1 MDTSRSDDVTWR
13 TVAPISLVT
22 CFAVYGQFQF
32 GLDAF
37 RQDWFPLTVVIA
49 GGAAAAFES
58 ISLYVQWHA
67 HDALLRKD
75 TATAAK
81 YRRWSYLLAGVAAA
95 VNYSHFSTGWA
106 PSPAAVMFA
115 LFSLSSPWLWG
126 LHTRRAHHIQLSVEG
141 RLDDTGALFSAER
154 WRHFPWRTLGAR
166 RWSIDQ
172 GITDPREAW
181 ESYRVERARRQDAHT
196 VGRVDVPALERVEDV
211 VVPDLSQ
218 VDDNGLS
225 LRWQT
230 APRATTTPDGTSS
243 RGKET
248 SSRGPVAPPRDIDL
262 DKARELIA
270 GGAGRV
276 VLQKKLG
283 VTEHTAKQ
291 LVKSLSVNGHQPA

>member
-1 MDTSRSDDVTWR
+1 MAGSSDSSGNWR
-13 TVAPISLVT
+13 TVAPITLVT
-22 CFAVYGQFQF
+22 SFAVYGQFAW
-32 GLDAF
+32 GLEAL
-37 RQDWFPLTVVIA
+37 RQDMFVLTVVIA

-95 VNYSHFSTGWA
+95 VNYSHFSAGWA

-115 LFSLSSPWLWG
+115 LFSMSSPWLWG

-172 GITDPREAW
+172 GITDPRTAW
-181 ESYRVERARRQDAHT
+181 ESYR
-196 VGRVDVPALERVEDV
+196 LERSRRTGRPTLEQKVALLV
-211 VVPDLSQ
+211 AVTRLASPK
-218 VDDNGLS
+218 
-225 LRWQT
+225 LRQRRDAVTPAVADTNPTKTRAT
-230 APRATTTPDGTSS
+230 APDVDMG
-243 RGKET
+243 
-248 SSRGPVAPPRDIDL
+248 
-262 DKARELIA
+262 KARELLA
-270 GGAGRV
+270 SGADRV
-276 VLQKKLG
+276 VLQKELG

-291 LVKSLSVNGHQPA
+291 LVKSLSVNGHQPS

>member
-1 MDTSRSDDVTWR
+1 MDTSRDSDVTWR

-22 CFAVYGQFQF
+22 SFAVYGQFQF

-75 TATAAK
+75 TPTAAK
-81 YRRWSYLLAGVAAA
+81 YRRWSYLLAGIAAT
-95 VNYSHFSTGWA
+95 VNYSHFSHGWA
-106 PSPAAVMFA
+106 PTPAAVMFA

-166 RWSIDQ
+166 RWSIDR
-172 GITDPREAW
+172 GITDPRTAW
-181 ESYRVERARRQDAHT
+181 ESYRTERARRT
-196 VGRVDVPALERVEDV
+196 GRPTLEQKVALLVAVTRLASPAPKLRQRRDDVTPVVADTNQRSAARAGSNRSPFLENPPAKAIELAQ
-211 VVPDLSQ
+211 S
-218 VDDNGLS
+218 GL
-225 LRWQT
+225 
-230 APRATTTPDGTSS
+230 G
-243 RGKET
+243 
-248 SSRGPVAPPRDIDL
+248 
-262 DKARELIA
+262 KARLREAVLSELGTPITHHEA
-270 GGAGRV
+270 RTLLAQYRP
-276 VLQKKLG
+276 
-283 VTEHTAKQ
+283 T
-291 LVKSLSVNGHQPA
+291 NGHQVTS